1 MKKIYSKKISYIF
14 SKIRF
19 SYISRN
25 RTFQAQKIKK
35 KTGSKESYIFS
46 KNIFIYFGKWN
57 FVAPRLKKSLYFLK
71 TKTFLIFQETEL
83 SSLKIQKFQE
93 GTLWGRKVK
102 KSTRKIF
109 FPKKVFLIF
118 QKGICRAWKTKIC
131 NILGCLMI
139 TLC

>member
-25 RTFQAQKIKK
+25 RTFQAQKKKK

-71 TKTFLIFQETEL
+71 TKAFLIFQETEL

-93 GTLWGRKVK
+93 GALWGRKVK
-102 KSTRKIF
+102 KSTQKIF
-109 FPKKVFLIF
+109 FQKRFFLYFKKEFAEHEK
-118 QKGICRAWKTKIC
+118 QKFVTF
-131 NILGCLMI
+131 
-139 TLC
+139 